1 MKKETI
7 IATVLGIAA
16 GISIALFV
24 LVNARRASNSGD
36 VINENITP
44 TIAIDTNSIEP
55 LLITSPNDETV
66 TSEETVDI
74 IGTSSSN
81 AVITIQTPSEEQ
93 VIENDA
99 GEFKATL
106 TLLPG
111 ENHIRITAYSKK
123 NIDSRSLVIYYIEE

>member
-16 GISIALFV
+16 GISIGIFV
-24 LVNARRASNSGD
+24 LINARRASNTDD

-55 LLITSPNDETV
+55 LLITAPKDETV
-66 TSEETVDI
+66 TSDETINIV
-74 IGTSSSN
+74 GKSSANS
-81 AVITIQTPSEEQ
+81 VVTIQTPSEEQ

-99 GEFKATL
+99 GEFTATL

-111 ENHIRITAYSKK
+111 ENHVRITAYSKK